1 MYFLFLN
8 FSSSKL
14 LKVCKL
20 LVFDGYDDIISNVC
34 IANFELF
41 FTVCIGFEWLFF
53 CSVGLIILGCRIC
66 SEELLME
73 DEER

>member
-14 LKVCKL
+14 LKVYKL
-20 LVFDGYDDIISNVC
+20 LAFDGYDDFISNVC

-53 CSVGLIILGCRIC
+53 VVLG
-66 SEELLME
+66 
-73 DEER
+73 